1 MPNEM
6 FYYQLI
12 WARYGL
18 CPSDTTVNVAETT
31 GDKQIIGNSQESNST
46 SLITTADVDSKQT
59 HNLIAHALNTAYGY
73 FQKNVAHDEA
83 SNSMESSPEL
93 NPTSSFVSS
102 HVMISSITQN
112 YEAFEIITFV
122 VCFISAVLA
131 VAYTCQIRSKPIL
144 VKLQLPHENKLKSKP
159 FIVKA

>member
-1 MPNEM
+1 M

-18 CPSDTTVNVAETT
+18 CPSGTAVSVAETT
-31 GDKQIIGNSQESNST
+31 GEKQIIGNSQESNST
-46 SLITTADVDSKQT
+46 SLITTADVDSNQT
-59 HNLIAHALNTAYGY
+59 HEGLIAHALNTAYGY

-102 HVMISSITQN
+102 HVMISSVTQN

-131 VAYTCQIRSKPIL
+131 VAYACQIRSKPIL

-159 FIVKA
+159 FIVTA